1 MPVVNSAGI
10 FVEYYILTIPHL
22 CGIIFM
28 CLREGRNDDHPAQ
41 ERLTKMKKYHVTIR
55 PINGT
60 WEYPYKT
67 WSGSIYAYS
76 KKRAEALALEQLQKD
91 YPISGETVKVDVEI
105 VKHKYQMY

>member
-1 MPVVNSAGI
+1 
-10 FVEYYILTIPHL
+10 
-22 CGIIFM
+22 M

-41 ERLTKMKKYHVTIR
+41 ERLTKMKKYLVTIR

-76 KKRAEALALEQLQKD
+76 KKRAAALALEELQKD
-91 YPISGETVKVDVEI
+91 YTISGDTVKIDVEI
-105 VKHKYQMY
+105 VEHKYQRMMRYGG